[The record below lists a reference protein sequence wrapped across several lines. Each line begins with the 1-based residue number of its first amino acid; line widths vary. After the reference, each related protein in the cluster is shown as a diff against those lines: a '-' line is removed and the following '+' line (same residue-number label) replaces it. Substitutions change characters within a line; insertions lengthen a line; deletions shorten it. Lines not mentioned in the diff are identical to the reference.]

1 MSMDATHR
9 VSGFVCGTALSTQR
23 SGRIG
28 KLRCGQTRPS
38 RVVIVPN
45 NQYTISSAKA
55 WYSWLKDEVSLD
67 VEVAESFPNPYDANT
82 KRWERVWLNYMRDEL
97 KIDSSTI
104 AIGHGSGADALLR
117 FLENYPAYGSIL
129 IAPGDEYHA
138 GERHGRPHHWV
149 DIRRNCLHFIEHIYS
164 IDDGFVTEGE
174 SRFVASQLK
183 AKALELRGRGRLSD
197 SQFPEVKTILTAHL
211 QSLN

>member
-1 MSMDATHR
+1 MDETR
-9 VSGFVCGTALSTQR
+9 SLSCFVCGPLLLPRR
-23 SGRIG
+23 SARIG
-28 KLRCGQTRPS
+28 KLSCGQTPPS

-45 NQYTISSAKA
+45 NQFTISSADA
-55 WYSWLKDEVSLD
+55 WYSWLKDEVSFD

-82 KRWERVWLNYMRDEL
+82 KRWERVWLNYLRDEL

-104 AIGHGSGADALLR
+104 TIGHGSGADALLR

-129 IAPGDEYHA
+129 VAPCDEYHA

-164 IDDGFVTEGE
+164 IDDGFVTKSE
-174 SRFVASQLK
+174 SRFVASQLR
-183 AKALELRGRGRLSD
+183 AKSLELRGRGRISD
-197 SQFPEVKTILTAHL
+197 SQLPEVKTILTAHL